1 MGLPMARNLLR
12 GGHALNVHTRT
23 PDRASELLTAGAR
36 WFPSPGAAAL
46 ESDLVITMLPDSQ
59 DVRDAAYGEDG
70 VLAGAHDRLTWI
82 DMSSI
87 DPSVTR
93 EVVEKARKVGLDCL
107 DAPVSGGEQGAI
119 DAKLSIM
126 VGGAKPVFDR
136 WLPVL
141 ELLGSS
147 ITYVGDTG
155 SGQIAKLCNQVVVGC
170 TIAAVAEALVL
181 AERSG
186 ADPALVRGV
195 MLGGFAQSR
204 VLEVHGERM
213 LEGQFAPGFRT
224 ALHLKDL
231 RNAIAS
237 ARIADAK
244 MPLTSEVS
252 RLMKAQVANGDG
264 NLDHAALV
272 RVYESMAGIEAA

>member
-1 MGLPMARNLLR
+1 MARNLLAA
-12 GGHALNVHTRT
+12 GHPLNVFTRT
-23 PDRASELLTAGAR
+23 RDRASDLLTGGAR

-46 ESDLVITMLPDSQ
+46 EAKLVITMLPDSQ
-59 DVRDAAYGEDG
+59 DVLDVAYGEDG
-70 VLAGAHDRLTWI
+70 ILAGAHDELAWI

-87 DPSVTR
+87 DPTVTR
-93 EVVEKARKVGLDCL
+93 EVAEKARNAGIDCL

-126 VGGAKPVFDR
+126 VGGPRAVFDR

-141 ELLGSS
+141 DVLGGS
-147 ITYVGDTG
+147 ITYVGDAG

-181 AERSG
+181 AKRSG
-186 ADPALVRGV
+186 ADPELVRMV

-213 LEGQFAPGFRT
+213 LEGRFAPGFRT
-224 ALHLKDL
+224 ALHIKDL
-231 RNAIAS
+231 RNALAS
-237 ARIADAK
+237 AGAAGAS

-252 RLMKAQVANGDG
+252 RLMTTQLENGDG
-264 NLDHAALV
+264 NLDHSALV
-272 RVYESMAGIEAA
+272 TVYEAIAGREAA